1 MIFAPIPN
9 SNLLL
14 IVIDNSTQRE
24 EGKLD
29 AEAKKIE
36 YKDFV
41 FPCHKRYLNNLDR
54 RALEDCFVED
64 ERVSAEAQLFFYNIW
79 LQLLLNFY
87 IFFFCFHRNIKMSS
101 AIRVLCQI
109 KLTTFYYYRRL
120 FYQFS

>member
-36 YKDFV
+36 YKNFS
-41 FPCHKRYLNNLDR
+41 FPCHKKYLNNLDR
-54 RALEDCFVED
+54 RAIEECFVESD
-64 ERVSAEAQLFFYNIW
+64 RVSVKA
-79 LQLLLNFY
+79 
-87 IFFFCFHRNIKMSS
+87 
-101 AIRVLCQI
+101 
-109 KLTTFYYYRRL
+109 
-120 FYQFS
+120 

>member
-36 YKDFV
+36 YTDS
-41 FPCHKRYLNNLDR
+41 FPCHKKYLNNLER
-54 RALEDCFVED
+54 RALEDCFVEND
-64 ERVSAEAQLFFYNIW
+64 LVSVNANS
-79 LQLLLNFY
+79 
-87 IFFFCFHRNIKMSS
+87 CFP
-101 AIRVLCQI
+101 
-109 KLTTFYYYRRL
+109 RL
-120 FYQFS
+120 FVN